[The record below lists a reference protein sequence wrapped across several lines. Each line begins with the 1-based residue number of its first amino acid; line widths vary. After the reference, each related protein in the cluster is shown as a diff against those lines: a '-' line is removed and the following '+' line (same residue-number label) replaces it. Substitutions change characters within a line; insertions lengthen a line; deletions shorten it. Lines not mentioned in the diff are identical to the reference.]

1 IAQGD
6 VVALI
11 HVDEVQNITSEAAL
25 SQLLI
30 ALGDA
35 LAHEETVTAP
45 GGMAISRALP
55 IAVYLTGLPEF
66 ADMAGARKGA
76 TFARRF
82 QSTTLTP
89 LEDDDLSAALQTFL
103 LEGWD
108 VPSDG
113 GGITHVHMEPG
124 AVEVMAE
131 LEPEDR
137 TLTRIAAEMGF
148 AKESDAGVTAQRLD
162 SSRGIIRRG
171 KPYSFRH
178 RAVEAY
184 LTGDWPDA
192 FGPAAPWRLCTPGP
206 TRT

>member
-1 IAQGD
+1 KPPR
-6 VVALI
+6 
-11 HVDEVQNITSEAAL
+11 ITLETQS
-25 SQLLI
+25 
-30 ALGDA
+30 
-35 LAHEETVTAP
+35 AHR
-45 GGMAISRALP
+45 G
-55 IAVYLTGLPEF
+55 
-66 ADMAGARKGA
+66 
-76 TFARRF
+76 
-82 QSTTLTP
+82 
-89 LEDDDLSAALQTFL
+89 SAALQTFL

-148 AKESDAGVTAQRLD
+148 AKGSDAGVTAQRLD
-162 SSRGIIRRG
+162 SSRGIIRPG

-184 LTGDWPDA
+184 LPSDWPDVS
-192 FGPAAPWRLCTPGP
+192 
-206 TRT
+206 

>member
-1 IAQGD
+1 M
-6 VVALI
+6 
-11 HVDEVQNITSEAAL
+11 
-25 SQLLI
+25 
-30 ALGDA
+30 
-35 LAHEETVTAP
+35 TAP

-66 ADMAGARKGA
+66 ADMAGAMKGA

-82 QSTTLTP
+82 RSTTLSP

-148 AKESDAGVTAQRLD
+148 AKGSDAGVTAQRLD
-162 SSRGIIRRG
+162 SSRGIIRPGEAVLVPPPGGRG
-171 KPYSFRH
+171 VPDERLAG
-178 RAVEAY
+178 RV
-184 LTGDWPDA
+184 LTLLP
-192 FGPAAPWRLCTPGP
+192 PGGRRP
-206 TRT
+206 PGLRSP